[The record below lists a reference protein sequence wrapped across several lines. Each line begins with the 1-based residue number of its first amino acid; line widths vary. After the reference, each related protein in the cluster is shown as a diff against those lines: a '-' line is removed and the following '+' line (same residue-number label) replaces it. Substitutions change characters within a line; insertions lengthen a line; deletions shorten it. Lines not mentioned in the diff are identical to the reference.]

1 MFMLHGNDDVF
12 ELCYIG
18 GDTSSPCHVAHDQ
31 MEQIGASSEAKK
43 VSIEN

>member
-1 MFMLHGNDDVF
+1 MKIPHEV
-12 ELCYIG
+12 C
-18 GDTSSPCHVAHDQ
+18 DTSPLCHVAHDQ